1 MEKMGIAALII
12 GLILIGAGI
21 YGVYVFLPDVL
32 TFIKGVIGIVGI
44 IIGLF
49 LAIFG
54 ALMLKD

>member
-32 TFIKGVIGIVGI
+32 IFIKGVIGIVGI